1 MEGALWWLR
10 GCLVTARSV
19 RPGPREAEQQQK
31 LRFWNQTDQGSKPA
45 VLLSR
50 CWGLGRIRKRYHAG
64 VMFPT

>member
-1 MEGALWWLR
+1 MAEG
-10 GCLVTARSV
+10 V
-19 RPGPREAEQQQK
+19 PGDRTQCAAGATGSGAAAKAEV
-31 LRFWNQTDQGSKPA
+31 LESDQGSKPA